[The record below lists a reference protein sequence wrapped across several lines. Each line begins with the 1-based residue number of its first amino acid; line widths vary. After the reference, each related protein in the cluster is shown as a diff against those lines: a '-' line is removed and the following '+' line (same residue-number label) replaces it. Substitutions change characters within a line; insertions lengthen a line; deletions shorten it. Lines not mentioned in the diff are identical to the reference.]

1 MGYWFSEIYTEIDD
15 KTSLGEYIGS
25 RSISSCAGNGAFD
38 SPVSSELEELAD
50 EDEEIIAIV
59 DGDGVEHF
67 LNVLKYGSCNGRDIE
82 KMIDIVEKNYKDGF
96 MIRG

>member
-15 KTSLGEYIGS
+15 KTSLGEYVGS
-25 RSISSCAGNGAFD
+25 QSISSCAGNGAFD
-38 SPVSSELEELAD
+38 SNVSSELEKLAD

-67 LNVLKYGSCNGRDIE
+67 LNVLKSGCCNGRDIQ
-82 KMIDIVEKNYKDGF
+82 KMIEIVENNYKDGF
-96 MIRG
+96 IIRG